1 MISSNGIT
9 NAATYYQKSMQA
21 TKKSDSVTKA
31 KDTTAEAKVAKSSE
45 DKLSTKAKKYLEN
58 LRKTYGDY
66 EFFVADAGDD
76 KRALLNK
83 SSKEFSV
90 IFSSSE
96 LEKMANDEEYA
107 KEKLHAVQTAVNMSK
122 KICEQFGF
130 ERAGEKE
137 GEGSGF
143 INKIAISFNEDG
155 TMSIFAELEKVSEK
169 QKDYIEKIKEKR
181 VDEKKE
187 TEELAE
193 KKAKEKEK
201 DVTVKKVT
209 LEASSEEELIEKIT
223 NVDWNKVAGENVGV
237 RFDFSV

>member
-21 TKKSDSVTKA
+21 AKKSDSVAKA
-31 KDTTAEAKVAKSSE
+31 KDTKTEANAVKSSE
-45 DKLSTKAKKYLEN
+45 EKLSTKAKNYLEE

-66 EFFVADAGDD
+66 DFFVADAGDD
-76 KRALLNK
+76 KRALLSK
-83 SSKEFSV
+83 SNKEFSV

-130 ERAGEKE
+130 ERGGGKE
-137 GEGSGF
+137 GEGGV
-143 INKIAISFNEDG
+143 INKIAVSFNEDG

-181 VDEKKE
+181 ADEKKE
-187 TEELAE
+187 AEELAE
-193 KKAKEKEK
+193 KKEKEK

-209 LEASSEEELIEKIT
+209 VEASSEEELIEKIT
-223 NVDWNKVAGENVGV
+223 NVDWNKVAGENVGA

>member
-9 NAATYYQKSMQA
+9 NVATYYQNSMQA
-21 TKKSDSVTKA
+21 AKKSDAIAKA
-31 KDTTAEAKVAKSSE
+31 KDNATEAKNVKSSE
-45 DKLSTKAKKYLEN
+45 DKLSTKAKNYLET
-58 LRKTYGDY
+58 LRKKYGDF
-66 EFFVADAGDD
+66 EFMVADAGDD
-76 KRALLNK
+76 KRALLDK
-83 SSKEFSV
+83 STKEFSV
-90 IFSSSE
+90 IFSNSE

-107 KEKLHAVQTAVNMSK
+107 KERMNAVQTAVDMSK
-122 KICEQFGF
+122 RICEQFGF

-137 GEGSGF
+137 GEGNGF

-181 VDEKKE
+181 ADEKKE

-223 NVDWNKVAGENVGV
+223 NIDWNKVAGENVGA

>member
-9 NAATYYQKSMQA
+9 NAATYYQNSMQA
-21 TKKSDSVTKA
+21 AKKSDTIAKA
-31 KDTTAEAKVAKSSE
+31 KDNATEAKNVKSSE
-45 DKLSTKAKKYLEN
+45 DKLSTKAKNYLET
-58 LRKTYGDY
+58 LRKKYGDF
-66 EFFVADAGDD
+66 EFMVADAGDD
-76 KRALLNK
+76 KRALLDK
-83 SSKEFSV
+83 STKEFSV

-107 KEKLHAVQTAVNMSK
+107 KEKMNAVQTAVNMSK

-130 ERAGEKE
+130 ERAGE
-137 GEGSGF
+137 GEGNGF

-169 QKDYIEKIKEKR
+169 QKDYIDKIKEKR
-181 VDEKKE
+181 ADDKKSA
-187 TEELAE
+187 EELAE

-201 DVTVKKVT
+201 DVAVKKVT
-209 LEASSEEELIEKIT
+209 VEASSEEELIEKIT
-223 NVDWNKVAGENVGV
+223 NIDWNKVVGENVGA

>member
-21 TKKSDSVTKA
+21 TKKSDSVVKA
-31 KDTTAEAKVAKSSE
+31 KDVAVAEAKAVKSSE
-45 DKLSTKAKKYLEN
+45 DKLSTKAKNYLEE

-66 EFFVADAGDD
+66 DFFVADAGDD
-76 KRALLNK
+76 KKALLSK
-83 SSKEFSV
+83 SNKEFSV
-90 IFSSSE
+90 MFSSEE

-107 KEKLHAVQTAVNMSK
+107 KEKLHAVQTAVDMSK

-130 ERAGEKE
+130 ERAEGKE
-137 GEGSGF
+137 GGV

-181 VDEKKE
+181 ADEKKE
-187 TEELAE
+187 AEELAE
-193 KKAKEKEK
+193 KKAKEK

-209 LEASSEEELIEKIT
+209 VEASSEEELMEKIA
-223 NVDWNKVAGENVGV
+223 NVDWSKVAGENVGV

>member
-9 NAATYYQKSMQA
+9 NAATYYQNSMQA
-21 TKKSDSVTKA
+21 AKKSDSVAKA
-31 KDTTAEAKVAKSSE
+31 KDAATESKVEKSSE

-66 EFFVADAGDD
+66 EFFVADSGDD

-83 SSKEFSV
+83 STKEFSV
-90 IFSSSE
+90 IFSGSE

-107 KEKLHAVQTAVNMSK
+107 KEKLNAVQTAVEMSK
-122 KICEQFGF
+122 RICEQFGF

-137 GEGSGF
+137 EGNGF

-181 VDEKKE
+181 ADDKKAA
-187 TEELAE
+187 EELAE

-201 DVTVKKVT
+201 DVAVKKVT

>member
-9 NAATYYQKSMQA
+9 NVASYYQKGMQTA
-21 TKKSDSVTKA
+21 KKNDTITKA
-31 KDTTAEAKVAKSSE
+31 KETAVETKSVKSTE
-45 DKLSTKAKKYLEN
+45 DKLSTKAKNYLEN

-66 EFFVADAGDD
+66 EFFVADASDD
-76 KRALLNK
+76 KRALLDK
-83 SSKEFSV
+83 STKEFSV

-107 KEKLHAVQTAVNMSK
+107 RKKLHAVQTAVDMSK
-122 KICEQFGF
+122 RICEQFGF
-130 ERAGEKE
+130 ERGGEKE
-137 GEGSGF
+137 EEGNGF

-181 VDEKKE
+181 ADEKKE
-187 TEELAE
+187 AEELAE
-193 KKAKEKEK
+193 KKAKEK
-201 DVTVKKVT
+201 DVAVKKVT
-209 LEASSEEELIEKIT
+209 LEASTEEELVEKIA
-223 NVDWNKVAGENVGV
+223 NIDWNKIAGENVGV